1 MLSQYG
7 YLPIFNR
14 MGKELELHAG
24 IGRGDLPEND
34 AGITLMEI
42 MIVLVVIGIL
52 AAAAAPN
59 MIGWFSKRTL
69 DTVTREMHANFQRA
83 RSEAI
88 TRGRTVQIQID
99 VANDWYAVQ
108 DADGNVI
115 VPQRNMPQGI
125 DIENSTFPLNPANV
139 NTTGITFRGFAT
151 TAEGTVTIRS
161 ADAPASSNWRTI
173 RLNPG
178 GVVSIE
184 P

>member
-1 MLSQYG
+1 MLSRYG

-24 IGRGDLPEND
+24 IGRGDLPEDD

-52 AAAAAPN
+52 AVAAAPN

-108 DADGNVI
+108 DAGGNVI